1 MELGYL
7 FILIN
12 SFLLCGMTAARK
24 EYQLSAGATLK
35 STLTFMCISSLFVT
49 IIGVIYACFTDF
61 AVVRNADGLVIGL
74 SALFAVIL
82 TVNTCLCIFGAKYG
96 SLAIL
101 TMFAILG
108 TLVISTFYGLIANPE
123 ANKLSVYNVIGL
135 ILAGVIITLSYIAE
149 KLKSNTDAIENKNS
163 KIFILICLLVFLFNG
178 SALSI
183 YSFFTSNRA
192 QYGNFNFIFLYL
204 FFCTVICAVVLGII
218 WLTTRKKS
226 NVSNSKSGI
235 KARPLIFTLVY
246 GGLFCLAE
254 FLSLTTTSIL
264 PIVIQAPLSFAV
276 EVVIIALVDFLVYKQ
291 KLTKIQIAQIV
302 LAIISGVCFA
312 L

>member
-12 SFLLCGMTAARK
+12 SLLLCGMTAVRK
-24 EYQLSAGATLK
+24 EYQLSAGATIK
-35 STLTFMCISSLFVT
+35 STVVFMCLSSLFVT
-49 IIGVIYACFTDF
+49 VIGIIYACFTDF
-61 AVVRNADGLVIGL
+61 ALVTNADGLVIGL

-108 TLVISTFYGLIANPE
+108 TLVISTVYGLVVNPE
-123 ANKLSVYNVIGL
+123 VNKLNGYNIIGL
-135 ILAGVIITLSYIAE
+135 VLAGVVISLGYVAE
-149 KLKSNTDAIENKNS
+149 KLKSKESAKANKNS

-183 YSFFTSNRA
+183 YSYFTSNRA
-192 QYGNFNFIFLYL
+192 SYGNFNFIFLYL
-204 FFCTVICAVVLGII
+204 FICTVLCGAILLVL
-218 WLTTRKKS
+218 WLTRKNKGES
-226 NVSNSKSGI
+226 AVKTTF
-235 KARPLIFTLVY
+235 KAKPLVFTLIY
-246 GGLFCLAE
+246 GAVFMLAE
-254 FLSLTTTSIL
+254 FFSLTTTSIL

-276 EVVIIALVDFLVYKQ
+276 EVVIVAIFDFFVYKQ

-302 LAIISGVCFA
+302 LAIVSGVCFA

>member
-12 SFLLCGMTAARK
+12 SLLLCGMTAVRK
-24 EYQLSAGATLK
+24 EYQLSAGATIK

-49 IIGVIYACFTDF
+49 VIGIIYACFTDF
-61 AVVRNADGLVIGL
+61 AVIKNADELVVGLGV
-74 SALFAVIL
+74 LFAVIL

-108 TLVISTFYGLIANPE
+108 TLVISTVYGLIVNPE
-123 ANKLSVYNVIGL
+123 VNKLNLFNIIGL
-135 ILAGVIITLSYIAE
+135 VIAGVVISLGYVAE
-149 KLKSNTDAIENKNS
+149 KLKGKESVNANKNS

-183 YSFFTSNRA
+183 YSYFTSNRA
-192 QYGNFNFIFLYL
+192 SYGSFNFIFLYL
-204 FFCTVICAVVLGII
+204 TICTILCAVILLVLR
-218 WLTTRKKS
+218 LTRKNKGES
-226 NVSNSKSGI
+226 SENNSL
-235 KARPLIFTLVY
+235 KARPIIFTLAY
-246 GGLFCLAE
+246 GAVFMLAE
-254 FLSLTTTSIL
+254 FFSLTTTSIL

-276 EVVIIALVDFLVYKQ
+276 EVVIVALFDFLVYKQ
-291 KLTKIQIAQIV
+291 KLTKIQIAQII
-302 LAIISGVCFA
+302 LAIVSGVCFA